1 MTNADYPTRPDGR
14 SIPTPAVAAIVGL
27 GALWAGAFV
36 RTAGAGYFFEGVV
49 IAGVVVTLTLGS
61 LYLLGAVSHGGD
73 WHRAPKAAR
82 GPDFA
87 VNGST
92 YTGHV
97 TPTGTSGRH
106 RLGDNDNQWAAGEFV
121 NPRRAASTA
130 RWRLRDRNLS
140 GPAGR
145 GDRRD
150 NGSSARS

>member
-1 MTNADYPTRPDGR
+1 M
-14 SIPTPAVAAIVGL
+14 
-27 GALWAGAFV
+27 
-36 RTAGAGYFFEGVV
+36 